1 MNLWGNGNI
10 KQLKK
15 LFFLKIKYATASAT
29 ATSVDYLLYFILL
42 QFGITKTT
50 ANFISYPVGVVFNFM
65 LQKKYIFSMK
75 RGLRKTFLLAMLVS
89 AGGWAM
95 NATLFSFFMSIPF
108 LNKYHWLAKI
118 LVNAIIF
125 FYNFYGKRYVFE
137 KRFIET
143 D

>member
-1 MNLWGNGNI
+1 MKLSLS
-10 KQLKK
+10 QLKK
-15 LFFLKIKYATASAT
+15 LFILKAKYATASAT
-29 ATSVDYLLYFILL
+29 ATAVDYILYFILL
-42 QFGITKTT
+42 QFGLQKTL
-50 ANFISYPVGVVFNFM
+50 ANFISYPFGVVFNFM

-75 RGLRKTFLLAMLVS
+75 RGLRKTFVLAMLVS

-95 NATLFSFFMSIPF
+95 NATIFSFFMKIPF
-108 LNKYHWLAKI
+108 LNEYHWFAKI

>member
-1 MNLWGNGNI
+1 MDLNSV
-10 KQLKK
+10 KK
-15 LFFLKIKYATASAT
+15 LIILKAKYATASAT
-29 ATSVDYLLYFILL
+29 ATAVDYILYFILI
-42 QFGITKTT
+42 QFGLTKII
-50 ANFISYPVGVVFNFM
+50 ANFISYPVGVVINFM

-75 RGLRKTFLLAMLVS
+75 RGLRKTFILAMLVS

-95 NATLFSFFMSIPF
+95 NASLFALFMEIPF

-118 LVNAIIF
+118 LVNGLIF

-137 KRFIET
+137 KRFFEV

>member
-1 MNLWGNGNI
+1 MTFQ
-10 KQLKK
+10 QLKK
-15 LFFLKIKYATASAT
+15 LFFLKAKYATASAT
-29 ATSVDYLLYFILL
+29 ATSLDYLLYFILL
-42 QFGITKTT
+42 QFGLSKTLS
-50 ANFISYPVGVVFNFM
+50 NFISYPFGVVFNFM

-75 RGLRKTFLLAMLVS
+75 RGLQKTFLLAMLVS

-95 NATLFSFFMSIPF
+95 NATLFGLFMRVPF
-108 LNKYHWLAKI
+108 LEQYHWLAKI

-137 KRFIET
+137 KRFIDT